1 MDVLDLAWIAGFVDG
16 EGCFTLLH
24 HRQRSGRDRLGPYVD
39 RWYPRILITQCH
51 RGILEEIA
59 DTLDVPAKIYGN
71 TRGENKTVY
80 NLHIQS
86 SGLIEHVCET
96 LIPYLRLKKDQ
107 AKFLVQALSIPPRER
122 QTLAGV
128 LSAMK

>member
-1 MDVLDLAWIAGFVDG
+1 MLDLAWIAGFVDG

-24 HRQRSGRDRLGPYVD
+24 HRQRAGRKRDGEYVS
-39 RWYPRILITQCH
+39 RWYGRILITQCH

-59 DTLDVPAKIYGN
+59 DTLDVPAKVYRQKYGDH
-71 TRGENKTVY
+71 KPVY
-80 NLHIQS
+80 CLHIQS
-86 SGLIEHVCET
+86 PGLIEQVCQL
-96 LIPYLRLKKDQ
+96 LIPHLRLKKDQ
-107 AKFLVQALSIPPRER
+107 AKFLLQALSVPPRER

>member
-1 MDVLDLAWIAGFVDG
+1 MDMLDLAWIAGFVDG
-16 EGCFTLLH
+16 EGCFTLLKH
-24 HRQRSGRDRLGPYVD
+24 TNKGTV
-39 RWYPRILITQCH
+39 RWYPRIMITQAH

-59 DTLDVPAKIYGN
+59 EILDVPPKIYGQE
-71 TRGENKTVY
+71 RGRNKTVY

-86 SGLIEHVCET
+86 PRLLEHVCGA

-107 AKFLVQALSIPPRER
+107 AKFLLQALSVPPRER

-128 LSAMK
+128 LSLMK